1 MSDLK
6 NKLNKLKDTL
16 KDDTTTKPPKNE
28 VAKAKR
34 KVSKG
39 DGKQLFAL
47 NYVYSG
53 YNASIAIQK
62 SNLDAGLSKD
72 ESYLQKCTN
81 KGYLLLKDDEVKEY
95 VKQYQEQLYK
105 SLDFTIKDIILQYT
119 QIIQLAQIEGNLK
132 EWRECL
138 KEISKLLGFDKQQID
153 ITSGGMPI
161 INFIANQDQEV
172 NTIIED
178 LNLELDSDLDDEK

>member
-16 KDDTTTKPPKNE
+16 KDDTTTTKPQKNE

-34 KVSKG
+34 KVTTKG
-39 DGKQLFAL
+39 DSKQLFAL

-62 SNLDAGLSKD
+62 SNLDAGITND
-72 ESYLQKCTN
+72 ASYFQKCTN
-81 KGYLLLKDDEVKEY
+81 KGYILLKDEEVKQY
-95 VKQYQEQLYK
+95 VKQYQQQLYK
-105 SLDFTIKDIILQYT
+105 SLDFSIKDIILQYT
-119 QIIQLAQIEGNLK
+119 QIIQLAQIQGNLK

-172 NTIIED
+172 MQIIED
-178 LNLELDSDLDDEK
+178 LNIDLDNEQ